1 MSMFYIGGELAQS
14 RLGLPKSL
22 TGVFQGLLLF
32 TLLACDTLIHYRMR
46 WRGVRPRRP
55 VHAAMPALTVGRRAD
70 GIRPAHRRHPQCRHR
85 ARSPA
90 LGLLINERAGIVNL
104 GAEGMMLVAAV
115 AGFATAVH
123 TGSDWLAFAAGAAAG
138 ALLAAVF
145 GVLVIWLNTNQY
157 ATGLAL
163 SLFGVGFSAFV
174 GIRYTQEK
182 LRRASRASQIPA
194 GRHAVR
200 RAGAVPPA
208 PDGLSRDRAGDRR
221 WPGSSTARAP
231 GWCCARSAN
240 RPSRRMRWATRCGAS
255 AWPR

>member
-32 TLLACDTLIHYRMR
+32 TLLACDTLIDYRVR
-46 WRGVRPRRP
+46 WRARAAAPSGRPTSMMDDLRRCCSP
-55 VHAAMPALTVGRRAD
+55 PRSTPAR
-70 GIRPAHRRHPQCRHR
+70 CS
-85 ARSPA
+85 RSPA
-90 LGLLINERAGIVNL
+90 LGLLINERAGVVNL
-104 GAEGMMLVAAV
+104 GAEGMMLVAAI

-123 TGSDWLAFAAGAAAG
+123 TGSDWLGVRAPARGAG

-163 SLFGVGFSAFV
+163 SLFGAGFSAFV

-182 LRRASRASQIPA
+182 LGERPHFADPGP
-194 GRHAVR
+194 GRHPVP

-208 PDGLSRDRAGDRR
+208 PDGLRRDRADASRS
-221 WPGSSTARAP
+221 PGSSTARAP
-231 GWCCARSAN
+231 GWCCARSAS
-240 RPSRRMRWATRCGAS
+240 RPSRRTRSATRCGAS
-255 AWPR
+255 ASPR